1 MSTSV
6 IISTAKPIK
15 IDLDDISGRKYY
27 YGVRDI
33 HDIVRRG
40 EVGNYMV
47 FFDFMK
53 FGRGV
58 EVTFISECKLEIR
71 LNTPAST
78 SDLELFMYLIKK
90 MVKATKVKE
99 LICEEEVYSVD
110 ALEKI
115 REIAKANM
123 QSGLDFISRMSK
135 ENVEIIAV
143 QGPIAIDD
151 EERKQFAGGQKEFDK
166 YLDSKQRLQVTNELL
181 MPIVAET
188 NF

>member
-1 MSTSV
+1 
-6 IISTAKPIK
+6 
-15 IDLDDISGRKYY
+15 
-27 YGVRDI
+27 
-33 HDIVRRG
+33 
-40 EVGNYMV
+40 
-47 FFDFMK
+47 MK

-58 EVTFISECKLEIR
+58 EVTFMSKCKLEIR

-90 MVKATKVKE
+90 MVKITKVKE

-115 REIAKANM
+115 RKVAEANM
-123 QSGLDFISRMSK
+123 KSGLDFISRMSK

-151 EERKQFAGGQKEFDK
+151 GG
-166 YLDSKQRLQVTNELL
+166 
-181 MPIVAET
+181 
-188 NF
+188 